1 MSNPQEGSAGQPTGQ
16 QPNAATTYGG
26 LPVTAQA
33 PLASSGI
40 SFKPGGLDA
49 VSGRIEM
56 PKGLFGTLQGRSD
69 EMGVPAPGFGVIGIG
84 LTTAHDKA
92 IAAQSSALARGKNA
106 LDSWREALKKA
117 DANYTEAENP
127 PGPGDDGKPGPELPG
142 PGPEMP
148 GIPDPELPGPDPVLP
163 GPDPVLPGPDPE
175 LPGPD
180 PELPSSDL
188 PENGAPATDIPGTN
202 LPKNDV
208 PTTDLPTDLPRS
220 DVPTTDLPGTDP
232 LNVSSPDTK
241 VPDIDAALNRP
252 SDKTDL
258 SSYNPNNPQLNGPL
272 NPDGPNANTRSGTT
286 LGTPSGG
293 GGGPANASGM
303 RLPGVGAAGNMGSG
317 MPMMPMMPMTGASNE
332 ADERD
337 RQESLL
343 LAEDEGVWDGD
354 EDIAPAVIGKEK

>member
-1 MSNPQEGSAGQPTGQ
+1 MSNPQEGSAGQ

-26 LPVTAQA
+26 LPVTGQA

-49 VSGRIEM
+49 VSGRIED
-56 PKGLFGTLQGRSD
+56 PKALFGTLQGKSD
-69 EMGVPAPGFGVIGIG
+69 EMGVPFPGFGVIGFG

-92 IAAQSSALARGKNA
+92 IAAQSSALARGKKA

-117 DANYTEAENP
+117 DANYTEAENA
-127 PGPGDDGKPGPELPG
+127 PGPGEDGKPGPELPG
-142 PGPEMP
+142 PGP
-148 GIPDPELPGPDPVLP
+148 DPELPGMPEPE
-163 GPDPVLPGPDPE
+163 LPGPDPE
-175 LPGPD
+175 LPGPNPELPGPD
-180 PELPSSDL
+180 PELPGSD
-188 PENGAPATDIPGTN
+188 PDGVPTTDMPDTN

-208 PTTDLPTDLPRS
+208 PTTDLPTTDMPRPDVPATDLPRA
-220 DVPTTDLPGTDP
+220 DLPGTDP
-232 LNVSSPDTK
+232 LSSPNTK

-258 SSYNPNNPQLNGPL
+258 SSFNPHNPQLNGPL

-286 LGTPSGG
+286 LGTPTGG
-293 GGGPANASGM
+293 GLGPANAGGM
-303 RLPGVGAAGNMGSG
+303 RVPGVGAAGSMGSG